1 MKKILAIILAIA
13 AFVACSKDNQL
24 EPATKPDASKG
35 YTMTIKASKEVETK
49 ALSLSGKTL
58 NTTWDANEEVLVYQN
73 NAQIG
78 TLYAAASSTASTTL
92 SGELTSAPDPDAAL
106 TFYFHTNLVPDSN
119 SNSTAFIEN
128 GQYLYYAGQDGT
140 LETIASTYDFCNS
153 ATVASG
159 NFTVDTDSKKVVV
172 SSGISF
178 GSNLQA
184 IVKFTLVD
192 KANPETKLNA
202 SSLTITASR
211 QSVTASNNIDIN
223 YTFSIPA
230 STYET
235 NGDGI
240 VYLAIPAY
248 KKLTAGTTDPKCFAI
263 TATVGSD
270 TYIYGRSD
278 FPLANG
284 KYYDITVKMAP
295 PIYATSADL
304 GKIIGKNG
312 QIYENV
318 EAATT
323 AGTDAVAMIAYVGD
337 QTGELAPYNHG
348 LAIALNDSPDRGGD
362 QNPNYQYYTQI
373 SNFQSHT
380 YTYPPVKTPNT
391 TPDVTPFAVE
401 SGLQYNTLHKNY
413 IDGNGFLYPAF
424 RAAIY
429 SFYVIDK
436 PSCFSEWFLGS
447 GFQWQQMINAM
458 GSFSNLRTAFSS
470 IGGTDMAL
478 TMKNSNEE
486 GAVSVEAKY
495 WTSTHMRGQPN
506 PAKAWYFT
514 FSGNG
519 GWGKG
524 EFVDDYYK
532 VRPVLAF

>member
-1 MKKILAIILAIA
+1 MKMKKCFTFILMA
-13 AFVACSKDNQL
+13 AALVACNEIEQQGLIENL
-24 EPATKPDASKG
+24 ETPNAYTLSIEATKD
-35 YTMTIKASKEVETK
+35 VDTK
-49 ALSLSGKTL
+49 ALSLSGSTL
-58 NTTWDANEEVLVYQN
+58 NATWNANEEVLVYQN

-106 TFYFHTNLVPDSN
+106 TFYFHTNKVPDSN
-119 SNSTAFIEN
+119 INSTAFIDD
-128 GQYLYYAGQDGT
+128 GQYLNYNGQDGT
-140 LETIASTYDFCNS
+140 LETIASTFDFCNP
-153 ATVASG
+153 ATVSSS
-159 NFTVDTDSKKVVV
+159 NFTVDTESKKVVV

-184 IVKFTLVD
+184 IVKFMLVD
-192 KANPETKLNA
+192 KANPEAKLNA

-211 QSVTASNNIDIN
+211 QSVMASNNIDIN

-248 KKLTAGTTDPKCFAI
+248 RKLTVNTTDPKCFAI

-270 TYIYGRSD
+270 TYIYGRAD
-278 FPLANG
+278 FPFANG

-295 PIYATSADL
+295 PISATAADL

-323 AGTDAVAMIAYVGD
+323 AGTSAVAMIAYVGD

-348 LAIALNDSPDRGGD
+348 LAIALNDCPDRGGD
-362 QNPNYQYYTQI
+362 QNPNYQYYTQL
-373 SNFQSHT
+373 SSFQSHT
-380 YTYPPVKTPNT
+380 YTYPPGKTPNA
-391 TPDVTPFAVE
+391 TPSDTPFAAE

-413 IDGNGFLYPAF
+413 IDGNGYRYPAF
-424 RAAIY
+424 RTAIY
-429 SFYVIDK
+429 SFYIDEK
-436 PSCFSEWFLGS
+436 PSFFSEWFLGT

-458 GSFSNLRTAFSS
+458 GSFSELRTAFSNV
-470 IGGTDMAL
+470 GGTDMAL

-486 GAVSVEAKY
+486 STEIEAKY
-495 WTSTHMRGQPN
+495 WTSTKSTSSSIQ
-506 PAKAWYFT
+506 AWYVT
-514 FSGNG
+514 FSGGG

-524 EFVDDYYK
+524 RFVDDYFK

>member
-1 MKKILAIILAIA
+1 MKKCFTFILMA
-13 AFVACSKDNQL
+13 AALVACNEIEQQGLIENL
-24 EPATKPDASKG
+24 ETPNAYTLSIEATKD
-35 YTMTIKASKEVETK
+35 VDTK
-49 ALSLSGKTL
+49 ALSLSGSTL
-58 NTTWDANEEVLVYQN
+58 NATWNANEKVLVYQN

-92 SGELTSAPDPDAAL
+92 SGELDSAPNPDVAL
-106 TFYFHTNLVPDSN
+106 TFYFHTNKVPDSN
-119 SNSTAFIEN
+119 INSTAFIDD
-128 GQYLYYAGQDGT
+128 GQYLNYNGQDGT
-140 LETIASTYDFCNS
+140 LETIASTFDFCNP
-153 ATVASG
+153 ATVSSS
-159 NFTVDTDSKKVVV
+159 NFTVDTESKKVVV

-184 IVKFTLVD
+184 IVKFMLVD
-192 KANPETKLNA
+192 KANPEAKLNA

-248 KKLTAGTTDPKCFAI
+248 RKLTVNTTDPKCFAI

-270 TYIYGRSD
+270 TYIYGRAD
-278 FPLANG
+278 FPFANG

-295 PIYATSADL
+295 PISATAADL

-323 AGTDAVAMIAYVGD
+323 ARTSAVAMIAYVGD

-348 LAIALNDSPDRGGD
+348 LAIALSDCPNRGGD
-362 QNPNYQYYTQI
+362 QNPNYQYKSTI
-373 SNFQSHT
+373 GSPDHS
-380 YTYPPVKTPNT
+380 YTYPPARTPDT
-391 TPDVTPFAVE
+391 TPDVTPFAAE

-413 IDGNGFLYPAF
+413 IDGNGYQYPAF

-429 SFYVIDK
+429 SFFVDDR
-436 PSCFSEWFLGS
+436 PSCFSEWFLGT
-447 GFQWQQMINAM
+447 GFQWQQMLNAM
-458 GSFSNLRTAFSS
+458 GASFSELRTAFSS
-470 IGGTDMAL
+470 AGGTNMA
-478 TMKNSNEE
+478 EDI
-486 GAVSVEAKY
+486 Y
-495 WTSTHMRGQPN
+495 WTSTQKNSG
-506 PAKAWYFT
+506 KAWYVS

-519 GWGKG
+519 GWGLG
-524 EFVDDYYK
+524 ELVDDYYK